1 MVQNILRAHH
11 GYNVK
16 DQIHVLIDET
26 IIETILSISG
36 SKETIHDAIEKMA
49 KELVCQE
56 SPTEIGK
63 RIKLL
68 LREDIIYFLKQNKV
82 RLTIFSI
89 ICVEVLLMCVRVLYL
104 ISVFYI

>member
-1 MVQNILRAHH
+1 MVQNIFHAHH

-16 DQIHVLIDET
+16 DQIHVLIDEP
-26 IIETILSISG
+26 IISISG
-36 SKETIHDAIEKMA
+36 SKEIIHDSIEKMA

-68 LREDIIYFLKQNKV
+68 LLEDIIFLKQNKV